1 MSRLRTTTDEPL
13 ALRAAASPSG
23 RDDPGAD
30 DLAFMLSRLADGDV
44 DSAAAGRLSQAWA
57 QDPDLRKTWHEYQ
70 LIGDVLRSEDL
81 LREPQRDADFLADLR
96 TKLAAEPPI
105 VAPMP
110 AAAARP
116 AKRWLFPSALAASV
130 VGAAGVLLVMQA
142 TSPRGSGAASGPI
155 ALSPEASAGTTVA
168 LNTDAGAAMIRDARI
183 DMYLQAH
190 RGMRT
195 GATAAMPGGALRNVD
210 LLLPR

>member
-1 MSRLRTTTDEPL
+1 MSRPRTTADDPL
-13 ALRAAASPSG
+13 ALPDAASPSR
-23 RDDPGAD
+23 RDDPNAD
-30 DLAFMLSRLADGDV
+30 DLPFMLSRLADGDV
-44 DSAAAGRLSQAWA
+44 DSSVAGPLCQAWG
-57 QDPDLRKTWHEYQ
+57 QDAGLRKTWHEYQ
-70 LIGDVLRSEDL
+70 LIGDLLRSEDL
-81 LREPQRDADFLADLR
+81 LREPQRDADFLAELR
-96 TKLAAEPPI
+96 TKLAVEPPI

-116 AKRWLFPSALAASV
+116 SKRWMFPSALAAGV
-130 VGAAGVLLVMQA
+130 VAAAGVLLVMQA
-142 TSPRGSGAASGPI
+142 TLPRGTGAASGPI

-168 LNTDAGAAMIRDARI
+168 LNTEAGLAMIRDARI

-210 LLLPR
+210 VLLPR